1 MSSIRTWFQK
11 FFPSNP
17 FRSPVKEPLGRWK
30 IDYCTNKINRK
41 VDQANEDHCGP
52 CGSFVVM
59 HPTKEGKPEIHSEQQ
74 KEPLRITI

>member
-1 MSSIRTWFQK
+1 MNSIRTWVQK

-17 FRSPVKEPLGRWK
+17 LQPLGRWK

-59 HPTKEGKPEIHSEQQ
+59 HPTKEGKPEQ

>member
-1 MSSIRTWFQK
+1 MSNIRTWIQK

-41 VDQANEDHCGP
+41 IDQANEDHCGP
-52 CGSFVVM
+52 CGNFIVA
-59 HPTKEGKPEIHSEQQ
+59 
-74 KEPLRITI
+74 PLK